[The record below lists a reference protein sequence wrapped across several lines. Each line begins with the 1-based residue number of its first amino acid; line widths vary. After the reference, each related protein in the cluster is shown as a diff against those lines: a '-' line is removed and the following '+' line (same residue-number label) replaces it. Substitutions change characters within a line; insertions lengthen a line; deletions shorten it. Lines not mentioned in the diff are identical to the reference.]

1 MNAQESDLLMHT
13 AKNFKPIMLA
23 IWAALLLAVIVALG
37 LARWSLAFVT
47 LTTLALS
54 LVPPTL
60 ASRWSLTLPVPFLL
74 ATTLFFFASI
84 FLGEAFDFY
93 ERLWWWDL
101 ALHGF
106 SAIGFGLIGF
116 LFVFML
122 FEGDRFAAPPSAIAF
137 VAFCVAMTIG
147 AVWEIFEF
155 GMDQIF
161 GLNMQKSG
169 LMDTM
174 GDLMINTVG
183 SLIASVTGYL
193 YLVRNTVG
201 PLGRSLAQF
210 IELNKRLYQK
220 SKNRLKK

>member
-1 MNAQESDLLMHT
+1 MIRDR
-13 AKNFKPIMLA
+13 KNFTPVMLT
-23 IWAALLLAVIVALG
+23 IWAMLLLAVFVALG

-47 LTTLALS
+47 LATLALS

-74 ATTLFFFASI
+74 ATTVFFFASI

-101 ALHGF
+101 ALHAF
-106 SAIGFGLIGF
+106 SAIGFGLTGF

-137 VAFCVAMTIG
+137 VTFCVAMMIG
-147 AVWEIFEF
+147 AVWEIFEYL
-155 GMDQIF
+155 MDQTF

-169 LMDTM
+169 LDDTM
-174 GDLMINTVG
+174 GDLMINAVG
-183 SLIASVTGYL
+183 SAIASITGYL
-193 YLVRNTVG
+193 YLLRKPTG
-201 PLGRSLAQF
+201 WLGRSLGQF
-210 IELNKRLYQK
+210 IDLNKRLYRK
-220 SKNRLKK
+220 SRDRMKK

>member
-1 MNAQESDLLMHT
+1 MHT

>member
-1 MNAQESDLLMHT
+1 MYT
-13 AKNFKPIMLA
+13 AKNFGSVMLA
-23 IWAALLLAVIVALG
+23 IWAALLLAGLVALALG
-37 LARWSLAFVT
+37 RWSLAFVT
-47 LTTLALS
+47 MATLALS

-193 YLVRNTVG
+193 YLVRNAAG

-210 IELNKRLYQK
+210 IALNRRLYQK